1 MAQKTITK
9 GKFMRLIFLFFI
21 MVFSLQAQNAQI
33 VEKFTDPKACSQ
45 CHNSQYSMW
54 KTSVHALSHEK
65 TMSFLPKVQGL

>member
-1 MAQKTITK
+1 
-9 GKFMRLIFLFFI
+9 MRFIFLFF
-21 MVFSLQAQNAQI
+21 VVAFSLNAQI

-65 TMSFLPKVQGL
+65 NNELFAKSAKLVSIDSF

>member
-1 MAQKTITK
+1 
-9 GKFMRLIFLFFI
+9 MRFIFLFF
-21 MVFSLQAQNAQI
+21 VVAFSLNAQI

-65 TMSFLPKVQGL
+65 KQ